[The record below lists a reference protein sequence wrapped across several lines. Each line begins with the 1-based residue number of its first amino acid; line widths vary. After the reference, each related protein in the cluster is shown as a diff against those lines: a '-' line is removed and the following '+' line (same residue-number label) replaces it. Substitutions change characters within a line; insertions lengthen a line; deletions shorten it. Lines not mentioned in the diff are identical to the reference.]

1 MSVNLADGKKAN
13 LREIGNLDCSGYT
26 NRRKRRIACGDFF
39 KGTVYSFCCSL
50 FLPGERFTDLPDEEI
65 VCEAEISEW
74 KPPEKG
80 LLFDGR

>member
-1 MSVNLADGKKAN
+1 MHMAFLSRGFKNLQWY
-13 LREIGNLDCSGYT
+13 SMT

-50 FLPGERFTDLPDEEI
+50 FFPGERFTDLPDEEI

-80 LLFDGR
+80 VLFDGR

>member
-1 MSVNLADGKKAN
+1 MAIAEISE
-13 LREIGNLDCSGYT
+13 LRPPDKPPQASHRL
-26 NRRKRRIACGDFF
+26 RRFF

>member
-1 MSVNLADGKKAN
+1 MIRNPVGAARRAGVQIPPSPP
-13 LREIGNLDCSGYT
+13 